1 MAAVDGGEGFNPAQR
16 HQLDRAVAR
25 ARSLSGLDVSLY
37 VGPLPEGRASA
48 RALHGARPDPDS
60 AVLVAVDPGGR
71 SLEIV
76 TGPLAAERC
85 DGRTCGL
92 AAASM
97 TASFGAGDLLGGIR
111 NGLELIGTH
120 AHRPPPHHLST
131 NGVTHPG

>member
-16 HQLDRAVAR
+16 QQLDRAVAR
-25 ARSLSGLDVSLY
+25 ARELSGLDVALY

-48 RALHGARPDPDS
+48 LALRAARPDPDR
-60 AVLVAVDPGGR
+60 AVLIAVDPAAR

-76 TGPLAAERC
+76 TGAGAAQRC
-85 DGRTCGL
+85 DARTCGL

-111 NGLELIGTH
+111 NGLEVIATH
-120 AHRPPPHHLST
+120 AHQPAPHHLAT
-131 NGVTHPG
+131 R